1 MSDLVSATFTPADEQ
16 EVMNLIAQIRAKF
29 PFGIKLT
36 TEQSKRLPKLDDG
49 RIPFVE
55 KGVAFGEQQ
64 PKIVPPYTD
73 LAELKKDLDFVKA
86 TRRVGTELKSLFEM
100 VTDTRTAAGSDA
112 YQAALSIYNSA
123 KSAVKQGVPG
133 TQVVVDEMGKL
144 FEGQGTI
151 AKPTESATK

>member
-1 MSDLVSATFTPADEQ
+1 MSDLISATFSSADEQ

-73 LAELKKDLDFVKA
+73 LSELKKDLEFVKA
-86 TRRVGTELKSLFEM
+86 TRRVGIELQSLFEM
-100 VTDTRTAAGSDA
+100 VTDTRIAAGSDA

-123 KSAVKQGVPG
+123 KSAVRQGVPG
-133 TQVVVDEMGKL
+133 TQAVVDEMGKL
-144 FEGQGTI
+144 FSGQGTT
-151 AKPTESATK
+151 AKPTEPATK